1 MISLKS
7 PREIDAMEKAGA
19 ALAAMHL
26 GLRKIIKPGISS
38 WKIEEFARKYFKA
51 AGANKQEAVKQAQN
65 NLDNAEKLAQQATP
79 ENIKQTRKNIS
90 DQQKVIQ
97 NAQGNVNDANTELNR
112 AQDQLNNGSDS
123 KCQLHP

>member
-51 AGANKQEAVKQAQN
+51 AGA
-65 NLDNAEKLAQQATP
+65 
-79 ENIKQTRKNIS
+79 
-90 DQQKVIQ
+90 
-97 NAQGNVNDANTELNR
+97 
-112 AQDQLNNGSDS
+112 
-123 KCQLHP
+123 